1 MSKSYDAIIIGAGI
15 MGCCTAFE
23 LAKKGLKVVVLD
35 KTRIGEGPT
44 GESSAIIRQ
53 HYSNELTARMAQY
66 SLKVF
71 QEFEEQI
78 GEGCGFNATGF
89 VVLVPASDRAGLE
102 AIIAVQRGI
111 GINTRM
117 ISVDDLRE
125 LMPFLDTADMVAA
138 AYEPDSG
145 YVDPYLTVNA
155 YARAA
160 RRLGTDVFQNT
171 AVSSILFDAGK
182 VTGVRTV
189 DAVFYAPVV
198 VNCTGA
204 WGAQVAAMVGVTL
217 PIDACRVQVSL
228 LRRPPG
234 HEAPHPV
241 VVDFVHASYFRSDAG
256 GVTVAGLIDPAEA
269 KNIVDP
275 DNYRKQTDLE
285 FVSDLGE
292 RLTKR
297 YPALEHSEILEGFAS
312 LYAVTPDWHP
322 IMDEIPPAS
331 GFFQCSGFSGHG
343 FKLAP
348 AVGVMSV
355 DMITGTPD
363 SGLDYRAFR
372 LSRFEEGKA
381 IHGSYEFSILG

>member
-1 MSKSYDAIIIGAGI
+1 M
-15 MGCCTAFE
+15 
-23 LAKKGLKVVVLD
+23 
-35 KTRIGEGPT
+35 
-44 GESSAIIRQ
+44 
-53 HYSNELTARMAQY
+53 
-66 SLKVF
+66 
-71 QEFEEQI
+71 
-78 GEGCGFNATGF
+78 
-89 VVLVPASDRAGLE
+89 
-102 AIIAVQRGI
+102 
-111 GINTRM
+111 
-117 ISVDDLRE
+117 
-125 LMPFLDTADMVAA
+125 
-138 AYEPDSG
+138 
-145 YVDPYLTVNA
+145 
-155 YARAA
+155 
-160 RRLGTDVFQNT
+160 
-171 AVSSILFDAGK
+171 
-182 VTGVRTV
+182 
-189 DAVFYAPVV
+189 
-198 VNCTGA
+198 
-204 WGAQVAAMVGVTL
+204 
-217 PIDACRVQVSL
+217 QVSL

-275 DNYRKQTDLE
+275 DNYRKQTDFE

-297 YPALEHSEILEGFAS
+297 YPALKHSEILEGFAS

-348 AVGVMSV
+348 AVGVMTV

-381 IHGSYEFSILG
+381 IHGRYEFSILG